1 MASASV
7 SLTMRTG
14 RFSSSAMRA
23 ARRRRAPAT
32 TSYLLSSTSRT
43 SRGARMP
50 CVLKL
55 AASSSN
61 ATGSNRFRGFVPD
74 STKAAIEMLRYSLLV
89 TALCVACMTS
99 SPLVRLYFWLGLI
112 GAHGARMRRNL
123 WCWRLCGCGRRRRLG
138 GDAPENHG
146 SGLLNGFQALPPET
160 GVSVPEGYVI
170 RRRTSGLKPDGL
182 ADNEGHS
189 FGFGFADLLSG

>member
-7 SLTMRTG
+7 SLTTRTG
-14 RFSSSAMRA
+14 RFSSSAIRA

-32 TSYLLSSTSRT
+32 TSYLLSSSSRT

-61 ATGSNRFRGFVPD
+61 AIGSNRFRGFVPD

-99 SPLVRLYFWLGLI
+99 SPLIRLYFWLGWS
-112 GAHGARMRRNL
+112 AHTLRVCAGISAGL
-123 WCWRLCGCGRRRRLG
+123 RLCGCGRRRRLG
-138 GDAPENHG
+138 SNAPENHG
-146 SGLLNGFQALPPET
+146 SGLLDGFQALAQKT

-170 RRRTSGLKPDGL
+170 RRATSGLKPYGL
-182 ADNEGHS
+182 TNNEGHS
-189 FGFGFADLLSG
+189 FGLGF